1 MAKQANRMMIGGFV
15 ILAVMLMAA
24 SLVIFG
30 SGEFFKKTDKYI
42 MYFDESVKGLT
53 VGAPVLFRG
62 VQVGSVTNITI
73 EANLATMH
81 IQIPVIIEIEPHRW
95 KVVGGE
101 RNPKKYVP
109 KLIEMGLRA
118 ELIMQSFITGQL
130 MIELNLRPGTPL
142 ILKDTN
148 KEYTEIPTLPSTA
161 EKLAQALGELDLKGL
176 EKNLE
181 STLAGID
188 RFVNNPD
195 LTTSTRALKETLQEA
210 RKLITRTDRQVDPL
224 AEDLKK
230 TAKDFGKLANNLD
243 SQVGG
248 VTTGLNKTMSTA
260 KGVLSEDSPLMV
272 ELENTLKE
280 ISAMSRSFRH
290 LADYLEEHPEA
301 LIRGKGKPGGK

>member
-1 MAKQANRMMIGGFV
+1 
-15 ILAVMLMAA
+15 
-24 SLVIFG
+24 
-30 SGEFFKKTDKYI
+30 

-272 ELENTLKE
+272 ELENTLKD

>member
-81 IQIPVIIEIEPHRW
+81 IQIPVIIEIEPDRW
-95 KVVGGE
+95 KVRAGQ
-101 RNPKKYVP
+101 RNPRKIAA
-109 KLIEMGLRA
+109 KLIEKGLRA

-272 ELENTLKE
+272 ELENTLKD

>member
-210 RKLITRTDRQVDPL
+210 RKLITRTDRQMDPL

-248 VTTGLNKTMSTA
+248 VTIGLNKTMSTA

>member
-181 STLAGID
+181 STLAGFD

-272 ELENTLKE
+272 ELENTLKD

>member
-181 STLAGID
+181 STLAGFD

-210 RKLITRTDRQVDPL
+210 RKLITRTDRQMDPL

-248 VTTGLNKTMSTA
+248 VTIGLNKTMSTA